1 MARKERYVVGLDV
14 GTSKVAAIVGEMM
27 DDGTLDII
35 GIGLADSKGI
45 RRGVVNNVDSAA
57 EAIKKA
63 IDEAELTAGVEIDT
77 VYLGLSGAHV
87 KAFNSRGVVAVA
99 GRNREITR
107 EDVKRAMKAT
117 IRARNVKGEEF
128 EITGEELLARAMQH
142 EVDHL
147 NGILFLQH
155 LSALKR
161 DLIRRKIRK
170 LQKAGEW
177 D

>member
-1 MARKERYVVGLDV
+1 MVYKIVKLGHPVLEQVAEPVQQFDTPELRELVDGMFETMYANKGVGL
-14 GTSKVAAIVGEMM
+14 AAPQ
-27 DDGTLDII
+27 
-35 GIGLADSKGI
+35 
-45 RRGVVNNVDSAA
+45 VNVSQRV
-57 EAIKKA
+57 
-63 IDEAELTAGVEIDT
+63 TVIDT
-77 VYLGLSGAHV
+77 SNGEDPNA
-87 KAFNSRGVVAVA
+87 KVVLI
-99 GRNREITR
+99 NPEITRLEGTQLGEEGCLSIPGFR

-128 EITGEELLARAMQH
+128 ELTGEELLARAMQH
-142 EVDHL
+142 EIDHL